1 MRIKTEVLAGAVE
14 PVELRDVELE
24 EPGARDLQ
32 YPHWSGSM
40 GGIVEAVR

>member
-1 MRIKTEVLAGAVE
+1 MLMLHLAGAVE

-24 EPGARDLQ
+24 EPHARDLP
-32 YPHWSGSM
+32 YPHWSGST